1 MSIRLRD
8 RRRPRLSPELDI
20 KIRIHSSRARWRVV
34 RILLADDHPG
44 FPELEK
50 HLINPEFQIMGV
62 ARNGSDL
69 VEQAMR
75 LEPDIVITDISMPIL
90 NGVEAAKRLRNLNCR
105 AKIIFLTV
113 HADPEFIQM
122 CLAAGAMGYVLKSRM
137 ASELMTAIRAVQSG
151 GTFVSPLPES
161 HNPS

>member
-1 MSIRLRD
+1 MLRD
-8 RRRPRLSPELDI
+8 RARPRLSPELDI
-20 KIRIHSSRARWRVV
+20 KIRILSSRARWRVV

-50 HLINPEFQIMGV
+50 RLLDPEFEIVGV

-90 NGVEAAKRLRNLNCR
+90 NGVEAANRLKKLRCR
-105 AKIIFLTV
+105 AITIFLTV
-113 HADPEFIQM
+113 HADPDFIQI

-137 ASELMTAIRAVQSG
+137 ATELITAIRAARRG
-151 GTFVSPLPES
+151 EIFVSPLAEPAKS
-161 HNPS
+161 A